1 MVDSYVAR
9 TGKKPVVII
18 DYLQIMKPS
27 SDRATDKANVTTSVN
42 EMKKLA
48 TRHHIPVIVISS
60 FNRLNYNNP
69 VSMEAFKE
77 SGNIEYSTDVLVGL
91 QLKGVRARDFDVNEA
106 KRRTPRN
113 VEAVILK
120 NRNGATGDTLQY
132 AYYSMFNKFLDMDS
146 LEEPER
152 QPKEAQ
158 TQVDDEG
165 RVFSSTKEYR
175 EYLDQE

>member
-1 MVDSYVAR
+1 M
-9 TGKKPVVII
+9 G
-18 DYLQIMKPS
+18 
-27 SDRATDKANVTTSVN
+27 
-42 EMKKLA
+42 
-48 TRHHIPVIVISS
+48 
-60 FNRLNYNNP
+60 
-69 VSMEAFKE
+69 
-77 SGNIEYSTDVLVGL
+77 GN
-91 QLKGVRARDFDVNEA
+91 DFDVNEA

-146 LEEPER
+146 MEEPEKR
-152 QPKEAQ
+152 SQEAQ

-165 RVFSSTKEYR
+165 RVFSSTKDYR